1 MKEIEVTA
9 KTVDEA
15 IELALKELDASKEEV
30 EIDVVSRGRSGI
42 LGIGGEPAKV
52 KATRIVQ
59 PEDLVVISQKVIDSL
74 LSAMNVSAIAHLRSS
89 SGEDGIGPAFEI
101 EGDDSG
107 LLIGRRGETLQSL
120 QFLVNFIVRR
130 RTEEHVSIVI
140 DVEGY
145 RERRHKALSS
155 LALRMADRVVN
166 YGRPVTMDPMPPSER
181 RIIHLTLSEHPQV
194 TTESTGSGDNRR
206 VTVHRREN

>member
-1 MKEIEVTA
+1 MESIEVTA
-9 KTVDEA
+9 KTVEEA

-52 KATRIVQ
+52 KASKLTEQQDV
-59 PEDLVVISQKVIDSL
+59 VVISQRVIESIL
-74 LSAMNVSAIAHLRSS
+74 TTLEVSASTHLKSTS
-89 SGEDGIGPAFEI
+89 ASDGESTVFEI
-101 EGDDSG
+101 EGDDAG

-120 QFLVNFIVRR
+120 QFLVNLMVRR
-130 RTEEHVSIVI
+130 RLKEHASVII

-145 RERRHKALSS
+145 RERRNKALRS

-166 YGRPVTMDPMPPSER
+166 YGRSVTLDPMTPGER
-181 RIIHLTLSEHPQV
+181 RVIHLALSDHPRV
-194 TTESTGSGDNRR
+194 ATESFGDGSNRR
-206 VTVHRREN
+206 VTINIRE